1 MFVVDCMIWTVGV
14 RVRVLTSCLE
24 HKKLDVVY

>member
-1 MFVVDCMIWTVGV
+1 MFLADCVDLSVGV
-14 RVRVLTSCLE
+14 RVRVWTFCLE

>member
-1 MFVVDCMIWTVGV
+1 MLLVGYIIWSVGV
-14 RVRVLTSCLE
+14 RVRVWTSCLE

>member
-1 MFVVDCMIWTVGV
+1 MFMAYYIVCSVGVGV
-14 RVRVLTSCLE
+14 RVWTFFLE